1 MQAMF
6 RSVVFKLTAAYVI
19 IVMAICIVF
28 SIVLYHLA
36 INELHTGIYNQYT
49 RWIDEYKPFGL
60 RSPGNPATE
69 LTSRSQHILTELV
82 YLNLMVLVI
91 TAIACN
97 ILARR
102 TLRPIE
108 QAHEQQKRFTAD
120 VSHELRTPLTALKME
135 TEVTLFNPK
144 TSAKEL
150 RATLTSN
157 LEEVEHMETPINNL
171 LLLSSMEANKLR
183 TVFIKLD
190 LQEILA
196 DAANTVSKLATAK
209 KIKITPKID
218 SSLVRGDRTA
228 LTQLFVILLENAIK
242 YSPDG
247 SKVTVNLTKTRGRT
261 TIDIQDAGRGI
272 PAADIPHIFDR
283 FYRADI
289 ARGHSADGT
298 KTQGYGL
305 GLSLAKLIAD
315 LHDGE
320 IIISST
326 AGSGTQAS
334 VILPS

>member
-6 RSVVFKLTAAYVI
+6 RSVVFKLTVAYVTI
-19 IVMAICIVF
+19 IMTICIVF
-28 SIVLYHLA
+28 SAVLFHLTV
-36 INELHTGIYNQYT
+36 NELHTGIYNQYT
-49 RWIDEYKPFGL
+49 RWLDEYKPFGL
-60 RSPGNPATE
+60 RTPGSPATE

-82 YLNLMVLVI
+82 YLNLMVLII
-91 TAIACN
+91 TSIACN
-97 ILARR
+97 ILAKR

-108 QAHEQQKRFTAD
+108 AAHEQQKRFTAD

-144 TSAKEL
+144 VSVKEL
-150 RATLTSN
+150 RATLVSN
-157 LEEVEHMETPINNL
+157 LEEVEHMETLINNL

-183 TVFIKLD
+183 TVFTKLD
-190 LQEILA
+190 LKDILT

-209 KIKITPKID
+209 KIKIVHKVD
-218 SSLVRGDRTA
+218 SRLVRGDRTA

-242 YSPDG
+242 YSPND
-247 SKVTVNLTKTRGRT
+247 SKVTISLNKGRGRT
-261 TIDIQDAGRGI
+261 IIDIQDAGRGI
-272 PAADIPHIFDR
+272 PSSDLPHIFDR